1 MCGIAG
7 IVRLDGSPIDPAALD
22 RLIDAMAHRG
32 PDARG
37 VRVAGNVG
45 LGHRR
50 LKILDLSEHA
60 AQPMVGES
68 GCVLTFNGE
77 IYNFAEERARLEG
90 KGVRFRSTGDTEV
103 LLKMYEDE
111 GPACVAR
118 LEGMFAFAVH
128 DPARTILFMARDRVG
143 KKPLKYFRVGST
155 FAFASELKALRTL
168 PECPREFDRAAILR
182 YLTLMYV
189 PSPDTGFV
197 GIRKLPAAHTLTI
210 DLATGVERVERY
222 WSPPAPNPLQ
232 LSEAEWI
239 ERIDATFTEA
249 VRRRMVSDVPV
260 GAFLSGGIDSGAV
273 VAAMTTLSGR
283 PVETFSLGSEGH
295 RMNELPDALLTAK
308 KFGTSHHPIV
318 VEPDLPEMLPELARS
333 YEEPFADPSSIPTML
348 VARAARGH
356 VTVALNGDG
365 GDENFAGYVRYRIAA
380 FADRW
385 AMVPGPVH
393 RIVEGGASLFHLLK
407 RDTFSM
413 RCLRF
418 ERSMRLSE
426 SARYLETLSLF
437 SEAEVQALLRPGV
450 DPQPTGTWYQDRVRE
465 ASERG
470 GKDPVRRAMHRDED
484 TYLADDL
491 LPKVDIATMA
501 VGLEARSPF
510 LDPAMLELTA
520 GIPTD
525 MLIRGGTR
533 KWIQRRWLTGVLP
546 DDIVWKKKRG
556 FRIPLDTWFRG
567 PLASWVDERLM
578 SAPPAF
584 YEIFDRSAIEEFL
597 RAYRDS
603 RMDLSDHVWALLW
616 ICEWMDQ
623 YASDR

>member
-7 IVRLDGSPIDPAALD
+7 IIRLDGSSVDPGSLD
-22 RLIDAMAHRG
+22 RLTDAVSHRG
-32 PDARG
+32 PDGRG
-37 VRVAGNVG
+37 TRVAGSVG

-50 LKILDLSEHA
+50 LAILDLTECA
-60 AQPMVGES
+60 AQPMVGDS
-68 GCVLTFNGE
+68 GCALTFNGE
-77 IYNFAEERARLEG
+77 IYNFKEERARLEG

-128 DPARTILFMARDRVG
+128 DPKRGIVFMARDRMG
-143 KKPLKYFRVGST
+143 KKPLKYFHAGKT
-155 FAFASELKALRTL
+155 FAFASELKALRSL

-182 YLTLMYV
+182 FLTLMYV

-197 GIRKLPAAHTLTI
+197 GIRKLPAAHSLTL
-210 DLATGVERVERY
+210 DLATGAETIQRY
-222 WSPPAPNPLQ
+222 WSPPVSEPLD
-232 LSEAEWI
+232 LSEGEWI
-239 ERIDATFTEA
+239 ERIDHTFNDA
-249 VRRRMVSDVPV
+249 VRKRMVSDVPV

-273 VAAMTTLSGR
+273 VAAMTAIGGG
-283 PVETFSLGSEGH
+283 PVETFSIGSEDP
-295 RMNELPDALLTAK
+295 RMNELPDALLTAR
-308 KFGTSHHPIV
+308 KFGTNHHPIV
-318 VEPDLPEMLPELARS
+318 VEPNLPAMLPELARA

-348 VARAARGH
+348 VARAARER

-380 FADRW
+380 FADGW
-385 AMVPGPVH
+385 ATVPGPVH
-393 RIVEGGASLFHLLK
+393 RLVEGGASLFHLLK

-418 ERSMRLSE
+418 ERSMRLPE
-426 SARYLETLSLF
+426 SARYLETLSFF
-437 SEAEVQALLRPGV
+437 SEAEVRSLLRGGV
-450 DPQPTGTWYQDRVRE
+450 DPEPTGRWYADRVRD
-465 ASERG
+465 ASARG
-470 GKDPVRRAMHRDED
+470 GTDPVRRAMHRDYD

-491 LPKVDIATMA
+491 LPKVDVATMA

-510 LDPAMLELTA
+510 LDHRLLELTA
-520 GIPTD
+520 GIPTTL
-525 MLIRGGTR
+525 LIRGGVR
-533 KWIQRRWLTGVLP
+533 KWIQRRWLSGVLP

-556 FRIPLDTWFRG
+556 FRIPLDAWFRG
-567 PLASWVDERLM
+567 PLASWVDERLL

-584 YEIFDRSAIEEFL
+584 YEMFDRAAIEAFL
-597 RAYRDS
+597 QEYRDS

-616 ICEWMDQ
+616 LCEWMDQ
-623 YASDR
+623 YAADR

>member
-7 IVRLDGSPIDPAALD
+7 FVRLDGSNADRGSLD
-22 RLIDAMAHRG
+22 RLTHALAHRG
-32 PDARG
+32 PDGRG
-37 VRVAGNVG
+37 VHAAGNVG
-45 LGHRR
+45 LCHCR
-50 LKILDLSEHA
+50 LAILDLTEAA
-60 AQPMVGES
+60 AQPMSGDS
-68 GCVLTFNGE
+68 GCTLTFNGE
-77 IYNFAEERARLEG
+77 IYNFRELRERLEK

-103 LLKMYEDE
+103 LLKLYEDE

-128 DPARTILFMARDRVG
+128 DPKRGILFMARDRMG
-143 KKPLKYFRVGST
+143 KKPLKYFHVGKT
-155 FAFASELKALRTL
+155 FAFSSELKALRAL

-189 PSPDTGFV
+189 PSPDTGFA
-197 GIRKLPAAHTLTI
+197 GIRKLPAAHTLTL
-210 DLATGVERVERY
+210 DLATGTQTIERY
-222 WSPPAPNPLQ
+222 WSPPTPIIVQ
-232 LSEAEWI
+232 RSEEEWI

-249 VRRRMVSDVPV
+249 VRKRMVADVPV

-273 VAAMTTLSGR
+273 VAAMATLSGR
-283 PVETFSLGSEGH
+283 PVETFSIGSADE

-308 KFGTSHHPIV
+308 KFGTNHHPIV
-318 VEPDLPEMLPELARS
+318 VEPNLPDMLPQLAHA

-348 VARAARGH
+348 VARAARQR

-365 GDENFAGYVRYRIAA
+365 GDENFAGYVRYKIAA
-380 FADRW
+380 FANGW
-385 AMVPGPVH
+385 AKVPGPVH
-393 RIVEGGASLFHLLK
+393 RLVEGGASLFHLLRK
-407 RDTFSM
+407 DTFSM

-418 ERSMRLSE
+418 ERSMRLPE
-426 SARYLETLSLF
+426 SARYLETLSFF
-437 SEAEVQALLRPGV
+437 SEPEVRSLLCAGV
-450 DPQPTGTWYQDRVRE
+450 DPQPTGRWYSDRVRE

-470 GKDPVRRAMHRDED
+470 GLDPVRRAMHRDYD

-520 GIPTD
+520 GMPTTL
-525 MLIRGGTR
+525 LIRGGTR
-533 KWIQRRWLTGVLP
+533 KWIQRKWLTGTLP

-556 FRIPLDTWFRG
+556 FRIPLDAWFRG
-567 PLASWVDERLM
+567 PLASWVDERLL

-584 YEIFDRSAIEEFL
+584 HEIFDRRAVEAFL
-597 RAYRDS
+597 REYRSS

-616 ICEWMDQ
+616 LCEWMDQ

>member
-7 IVRLDGSPIDPAALD
+7 LVRLDGSNVDRDSLD
-22 RLIDAMAHRG
+22 RLTDALDHRG
-32 PDARG
+32 PDGHGTHEAS
-37 VRVAGNVG
+37 NVG
-45 LGHRR
+45 LCHCR
-50 LKILDLSEHA
+50 LAILDLTEAA
-60 AQPMVGES
+60 AQPMSGQS
-68 GCVLTFNGE
+68 GCTLVFNGE
-77 IYNFAEERARLEG
+77 IYNFAELRAGLQAR
-90 KGVRFRSTGDTEV
+90 GVTFRSTGDTEV
-103 LLKMYEDE
+103 LLKLYEDE
-111 GPACVAR
+111 GPVCVAR

-128 DPARTILFMARDRVG
+128 DPKRGILFMARDRMG
-143 KKPLKYFRVGST
+143 KKPLKYFQAGKT
-155 FAFASELKALRTL
+155 FAFASELKALRAL

-197 GIRKLPAAHTLTI
+197 GIRKLPAAHTLTL
-210 DLATGVERVERY
+210 DLATGTQTIARY
-222 WSPPAPNPLQ
+222 WSPPTPVIVRR
-232 LSEAEWI
+232 SEEEWI

-249 VRRRMVSDVPV
+249 VRKRMVADVPV

-273 VAAMTTLSGR
+273 VAAMAKLSDR
-283 PVETFSLGSEGH
+283 PVETFSIGSADE
-295 RMNELPDALLTAK
+295 RMNELPDALLTAT
-308 KFGTSHHPIV
+308 KFGTNHHPIV
-318 VEPDLPEMLPELARS
+318 VEPNLPEMLPKLARA

-348 VARAARGH
+348 VAAAARER

-365 GDENFAGYVRYRIAA
+365 GDENFAGYVRYKIAA
-380 FADRW
+380 FANGW
-385 AMVPGPVH
+385 SKVPGPVH
-393 RIVEGGASLFHLLK
+393 RLVEGGASLFHLLRK
-407 RDTFSM
+407 DTFSM

-418 ERSMRLSE
+418 ERSMRLPE
-426 SARYLETLSLF
+426 SARYLETLSFF
-437 SEAEVQALLRPGV
+437 SEPEVRSLLRAGV
-450 DPQPTGTWYQDRVRE
+450 DPQPTGRWYQDRVRE

-470 GKDPVRRAMHRDED
+470 GNDPVRRAMHRDYD

-533 KWIQRRWLTGVLP
+533 KWIQRKWLTDTLP
-546 DDIVWKKKRG
+546 GDIVWKKKRG
-556 FRIPLDTWFRG
+556 FRIPLDAWFRG
-567 PLASWVDERLM
+567 PLASWVDERLL

-584 YEIFDRSAIEEFL
+584 YEMFDRSAIEAFL
-597 RAYRDS
+597 KTYRRS
-603 RMDLSDHVWALLW
+603 RMDLSDHAWALLW
-616 ICEWMDQ
+616 LCEWMDQ